1 MKCVPTIR
9 FLGAAGTVTGS
20 RFLLENDD
28 TRVLIDA
35 GMFQGLKELRLKN
48 WDTFPVEPASI
59 DAVVLTHAHLDHSG
73 YLPRLVREGFA
84 GRVYLTE
91 YTGKLAEVVLR
102 DSAHLQTEDAQY
114 AARKGFSRHAQPRA
128 LYDEDDVETTLR
140 LFSPTAFRT
149 RVEIAPQTAVTFHPS
164 GHILG
169 SAFVQVEF
177 AGKRLLFTGDLG
189 RRQHPLLTPPDA
201 FPPGDFDALVTES
214 TYGDRVHESPTNDF
228 PDAIN
233 RTIERGGTV
242 IIPAFAV
249 DRTEVILMEL
259 RRLSENHQIKPVP
272 IYVDSPMALTSLGHY
287 RNALHE
293 RSPEIRTDVAEK
305 WSKTDPFDGGT
316 LREMKSVE
324 DSKTLNDLHSP
335 SIIISASGMATGGR
349 VVHHLAGSLPNPK
362 NSVILVG
369 YQAIGTRGRSLRDGA
384 KTIKIHGEQV
394 PVKAEIISIES
405 FSVHADGDELIQ
417 WFQGASQAPRET
429 FVVHGEQGAA
439 ETFARRL
446 TDDLHWHCEV
456 PKDGQQ
462 FPI

>member
-1 MKCVPTIR
+1 MKDVPTIR

-20 RFLLENDD
+20 RFLLEFDE
-28 TRVLIDA
+28 TRILIDA

-73 YLPRLVREGFA
+73 YLPLLVREGFA
-84 GRVYLTE
+84 GHVYLTA

-114 AARKGFSRHAQPRA
+114 AARKGFSKHAQPRA
-128 LYDEDDVETTLR
+128 LYDEADVEMTLQ
-140 LFSPTAFRT
+140 LFTPTAFRT
-149 RVEIAPQTAVTFHPS
+149 RVEIAPQTAITFHPS

-169 SAFVQVEF
+169 SAFVEVEF

-259 RRLSENHQIKPVP
+259 RRLFENQQIKRVP
-272 IYVDSPMALTSLGHY
+272 IYVDSPMALTSLAHY
-287 RNALHE
+287 RDALHE
-293 RSPEIRTDVAEK
+293 RSPEIRSDVAKK
-305 WSKTDPFDGGT
+305 WSETDPFDGGT

-384 KTIKIHGEQV
+384 KTIKIHGEQI

-417 WFQGASQAPRET
+417 WFRGASQAPRET

-439 ETFARRL
+439 ETFAQRL
-446 TDDLHWHCEV
+446 TDDLHWRCQV

>member
-1 MKCVPTIR
+1 MKGVPTIR

-20 RFLLENDD
+20 RFLLEFEE
-28 TRVLIDA
+28 TRILIDA

-73 YLPRLVREGFA
+73 YLPRLVHEGFA
-84 GRVYLTE
+84 GHVYLTK

-114 AARKGFSRHAQPRA
+114 AARKGFSKHAQPRA
-128 LYDEDDVETTLR
+128 LYDEADVETTLR
-140 LFSPTAFRT
+140 LFTPTAFRT
-149 RVEIAPQTAVTFHPS
+149 RVEIAPKTAITFHPS

-169 SAFVQVEF
+169 SAFVEVEF
-177 AGKRLLFTGDLG
+177 AQKLLLFTGDLG

-259 RRLSENHQIKPVP
+259 RRLFENQQIKRVP
-272 IYVDSPMALTSLGHY
+272 IYVDSPMALASLGHY
-287 RNALHE
+287 RDALHE
-293 RSPEIRTDVAEK
+293 LSPEIRSDVAKK
-305 WSKTDPFDGGT
+305 WSETDPFDGGT

-417 WFQGASQAPRET
+417 WFRGASHAPRET

-439 ETFARRL
+439 ETFSQRL
-446 TDDLHWHCEV
+446 NDDLHWRCQV